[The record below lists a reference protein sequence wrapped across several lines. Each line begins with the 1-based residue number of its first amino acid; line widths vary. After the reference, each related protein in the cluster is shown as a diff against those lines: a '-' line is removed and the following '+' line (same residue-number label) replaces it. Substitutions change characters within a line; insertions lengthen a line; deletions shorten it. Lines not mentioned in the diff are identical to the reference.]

1 MFADGTAGE
10 VGDGVGGPDDGEG
23 EEEEAG
29 AVGGNAVKADSERQ
43 WKGDEKKGAGG
54 DAGGGECFD
63 ERAASEESED
73 G

>member
-1 MFADGTAGE
+1 M
-10 VGDGVGGPDDGEG
+10 
-23 EEEEAG
+23 
-29 AVGGNAVKADSERQ
+29 KADSERQ